1 VRPGDPIVL
10 HGPPELL
17 PGGRILSAALDE
29 RAGIYAALEA
39 LRRLASAPA
48 AWDVVLVVSTQEETG
63 THGGARAAAE
73 ALVPDVAVV
82 VEVTY
87 DADAPGPKP
96 WGDVRLAGGPTVFRG
111 AVVSPL
117 VGDRLLDIAEQER
130 IGVALE
136 SGQGTASDADGIFT
150 TGAGVSCAI
159 VCVPLR
165 YMHTAGEIVQLFDVD
180 EASRLVEAYAR
191 SLRDDESFVR

>member
-1 VRPGDPIVL
+1 MDEI
-10 HGPPELL
+10 PPLLAELL
-17 PGGRILSAALDE
+17 L
-29 RAGIYAALEA
+29 
-39 LRRLASAPA
+39 
-48 AWDVVLVVSTQEETG
+48 
-63 THGGARAAAE
+63 
-73 ALVPDVAVV
+73 
-82 VEVTY
+82 
-87 DADAPGPKP
+87 APGPSGFEDAVHAVVRREATGFGAEVT
-96 WGDVRLAGGPTVFRG
+96 GDVPGSTSARVRGTGAGRTLALFAHADQVGMIVRG

-165 YMHTAGEIVQLFDVD
+165 YMHTAGEIVQLSDVD